1 MAVTAQENAAATAF
15 SWSSSSRLEYAFG
28 CELCCSHECSGPG
41 IPAGCLRRAG
51 PRVAGRLG
59 AADAAGPRCRGGP
72 AAGVAERV
80 GGGVRA
86 AVRGGRPG
94 PVAGREAAYV
104 RQGGGGPPAA
114 LLLRRGRA
122 VARSGA
128 DRRAAG
134 AERALRPGTRRAV
147 PHRGPVPVPGRAGQ
161 RGLARRHDRA
171 RQMRGHHGGHL
182 VAGYAA
188 AADAAAARRGDL
200 AQAAFARAYAFWPK
214 VRRTGNPEAYVRRI
228 VINENRN
235 RFRRPRVA
243 ERLTDAP
250 ESARADTASADTTR
264 QYDERSALMAAL
276 QRLGPRQR
284 AVVVLRYW
292 LGLTE
297 AEAAAELNCSVG
309 PVQRQA
315 SRALAALR
323 QSAELVDGGF
333 Q

>member
-1 MAVTAQENAAATAF
+1 MSAQLDTEF
-15 SWSSSSRLEYAFG
+15 RDFMHSRWPAMVRLAYALTG
-28 CELCCSHECSGPG
+28 DQGH
-41 IPAGCLRRAG
+41 
-51 PRVAGRLG
+51 
-59 AADAAGPRCRGGP
+59 
-72 AAGVAERV
+72 AEDV
-80 GGGVRA
+80 
-86 AVRGGRPG
+86 
-94 PVAGREAAYV
+94 
-104 RQGGGGPPAA
+104 
-114 LLLRRGRA
+114 
-122 VARSGA
+122 
-128 DRRAAG
+128 
-134 AERALRPGTRRAV
+134 
-147 PHRGPVPVPGRAGQ
+147 
-161 RGLARRHDRA
+161 
-171 RQMRGHHGGHL
+171 
-182 VAGYAA
+182 
-188 AADAAAARRGDL
+188 

-309 PVQRQA
+309 TVKSQA
-315 SRALAALR
+315 SRALATLR